1 MTDVMG
7 MDSVTGIAQMSTLLS
22 QAQARVEAA
31 TKVDKIARGQ
41 EQVVA
46 DMVTAALE
54 DVQEMVTSM
63 TGDPGTQIDTYA

>member
-1 MTDVMG
+1 M
-7 MDSVTGIAQMSTLLS
+7 S

-31 TKVDKIARGQ
+31 TKVAKIARGQ

-46 DMVTAALE
+46 DMVAAALE

-63 TGDPGTQIDTYA
+63 TGELGKQIDTYA